1 MASLRPDGV
10 IRRNAGAVI
19 RITKYYGHDVEL
31 TIAGKHY
38 FLEWNDA
45 GIELYL
51 MVNGEGT
58 KISSISALNKSDILA
73 ELFEFMFVEQKNLNN
88 SYADFEIVDIE

>member
-1 MASLRPDGV
+1 MLFARVVRFS
-10 IRRNAGAVI
+10 
-19 RITKYYGHDVEL
+19 
-31 TIAGKHY
+31 TILSK
-38 FLEWNDA
+38 
-45 GIELYL
+45 

>member
-1 MASLRPDGV
+1 
-10 IRRNAGAVI
+10 
-19 RITKYYGHDVEL
+19 
-31 TIAGKHY
+31 
-38 FLEWNDA
+38 
-45 GIELYL
+45 

-58 KISSISALNKSDILA
+58 KISSISALDKRDILA

>member
-1 MASLRPDGV
+1 MTKQEFNELYDSL
-10 IRRNAGAVI
+10 
-19 RITKYYGHDVEL
+19 YYGHDVEL

-51 MVNGEGT
+51 MVNGEGP
-58 KISSISALNKSDILA
+58 KISSISALDKRDILA

>member
-1 MASLRPDGV
+1 MLFARVVRLSTILR
-10 IRRNAGAVI
+10 
-19 RITKYYGHDVEL
+19 K
-31 TIAGKHY
+31 
-38 FLEWNDA
+38 
-45 GIELYL
+45 

-58 KISSISALNKSDILA
+58 KISSISALDKRDILA

>member
-1 MASLRPDGV
+1 MIKQEFNELYDSL
-10 IRRNAGAVI
+10 
-19 RITKYYGHDVEL
+19 YYGHDAEL

-58 KISSISALNKSDILA
+58 K
-73 ELFEFMFVEQKNLNN
+73 NLNN
-88 SYADFEIVDIE
+88 SHADFEIVDIE